1 MKILCYLY
9 VFSIDFFRNTDT
21 FIMRLLKFNIITLY
35 VLGFLLQNCS
45 SIQNSQQF
53 EDNYYFL
60 DSMEN
65 SSVILYL
72 KSYSSEHYP
81 LTISQ
86 KTFHLPDNQSFV
98 YTPNYSVL
106 PKSKSFEIT
115 EFSVLKINSSL
126 FEKKSF
132 ILKKNRII
140 FDDKKFLNDNYVI
153 LPLAKKTNSV
163 YEFGLF
169 LIKLQDSNEDFYFP
183 SSERLRIEISDKKG
197 KLIWNSNYNKSYL
210 AVVGELL
217 PKEKYEYQYY
227 SIEWNRIDNWGNEL
241 TSGDYLVNF
250 VLPLQPNNLS
260 IVKTIYLE

>member
-1 MKILCYLY
+1 MKILCYLH
-9 VFSIDFFRNTDT
+9 VFSLDFFRNTDT
-21 FIMRLLKFNIITLY
+21 FIMRLLKFNIIILCF
-35 VLGFLLQNCS
+35 LGFLFPSCCS
-45 SIQNSQQF
+45 IPNSQQID
-53 EDNYYFL
+53 DNYYFL
-60 DSMEN
+60 DSTETY
-65 SSVILYL
+65 SVFLYW
-72 KSYSSEHYP
+72 KSYFSEDYP
-81 LTISQ
+81 STIHQ
-86 KTFHLPDNQSFV
+86 KTFHLSDNQSFV

-115 EFSVLKINSSL
+115 EFSILKINSSL
-126 FEKKSF
+126 YEKNSF

-140 FDDKKFLNDNYVI
+140 FDDKKFLNDNFVL
-153 LPLAKKTNSV
+153 LPVAKKTTSG

-169 LIKLQDSNEDFYFP
+169 LIKLQDREEHLYFP
-183 SSERLRIEISDKKG
+183 GSERLRIEISDKKG

-210 AVVGELL
+210 TVVGELL

-241 TSGDYLVNF
+241 SSGDYLVNF